1 VVKLT
6 RVLMLAPMVAI
17 TSVSTR
23 RRMAHATAADSSGPS
38 ATPRPPIVPLFIV
51 GFVVLVLART
61 FLPIPDAALA
71 AADIVQ
77 SALLAAALF
86 AIGASLRLERLLR
99 SGPRALLAGALS
111 WIAILALALLV
122 ALLT

>member
-1 VVKLT
+1 
-6 RVLMLAPMVAI
+6 MVAI

-23 RRMAHATAADSSGPS
+23 RRLATARDSGGERSGSGAGLSGP
-38 ATPRPPIVPLFIV
+38 RPAIVPLFII
-51 GFVVLVLART
+51 GFVALVLVRT
-61 FLPIPDAALA
+61 FIPLPDAALTIA
-71 AADIVQ
+71 ATVQ

-111 WIAILALALLV
+111 WIVILAMALA
-122 ALLT
+122 AGLLT